1 MLIRSKYYINNIRK
15 MEEHKNLRYKR
26 SYSHINV
33 DDKRKLL
40 DDIFCVDNFMS
51 KDLFHIL

>member
-1 MLIRSKYYINNIRK
+1 
-15 MEEHKNLRYKR
+15 MEKHKNLRYRR
-26 SYSHINV
+26 SYSYINV

-51 KDLFHIL
+51 KNLFHIL